1 MSKEALVE
9 KIAEKLGKTK
19 KESRM
24 IVDAVVDSITEILAE
39 GGVVQ
44 IVGFGSFGVRKREA
58 REGRNPAT
66 GEKIKIPA
74 MNVPYF
80 RPGKN
85 LKEVVRGSLK
95 KGKKKK

>member
-1 MSKEALVE
+1 ME
-9 KIAEKLGKTK
+9 KVAEKLGKTK

-24 IVDAVVDSITEILAE
+24 IVDAVIEGITEILSE

-44 IVGFGSFGVRKREA
+44 LVGFGSFGVRKREA

-80 RPGKN
+80 KPGKN
-85 LKEVVRGSLK
+85 LKEAVRGSK
-95 KGKKKK
+95 KSKKKK